1 VGALLELAERVLDDS
16 THLFDD
22 HDHRYE
28 AEQLL
33 AHCLKID
40 ADALD
45 DATEVPGATRD
56 RFLAL
61 VARRAAGEP
70 FPLLTG
76 RISFF
81 GLDLKVKAG
90 TFLPRPSSE
99 ALVARAL
106 RLIARRR
113 APVLVDVCTG
123 TGPIALALAHERPDA
138 TVYGTDIAPEG
149 LAVARR
155 NARRL
160 GIANVSFRRGD
171 MYSGL
176 PRALAGRVDLITGHI
191 PYVPP
196 GELDDLPSEVR
207 EHEPVFT
214 LSDLS
219 RDGLGLIRRAA
230 REAIDWLEPGGWLLV
245 EVSEDLTARIERI
258 FMRAGLVETGY
269 TMDEDRLS
277 AVVEGQMP
285 KGGIRVRQRPA
296 R

>member
-1 VGALLELAERVLDDS
+1 MAALLELAERVLDDS

-33 AHCLKID
+33 AHCLGVG
-40 ADALD
+40 AGELD
-45 DATEVPGATRD
+45 EAAEVPAARRD

-61 VARRAAGEP
+61 VARRAGGEP

-76 RISFF
+76 SIEFF
-81 GLDLKVKAG
+81 GLDLKVRPG

-99 ALVARAL
+99 AMVARAL
-106 RLIARRR
+106 HLVSRRR

-160 GIANVSFRRGD
+160 GIANVTLRRGD
-171 MYSGL
+171 MYAGL
-176 PRALAGRVDLITGHI
+176 PRALRGRVDLITGHI

-196 GELDDLPSEVR
+196 GELDDLPAEVR
-207 EHEPVFT
+207 EYEPVFT

-230 REAIDWLEPGGWLLV
+230 KEAVEWLEPGGWLLV

-258 FMRAGLVETGY
+258 FIRAGLVDTGY
-269 TMDEDRLS
+269 TMDEDQLS
-277 AVVEGQMP
+277 AVVEGQLP
-285 KGGIRVRQRPA
+285 RRGIRAARRPA

>member
-1 VGALLELAERVLDDS
+1 MTALLELAERVLDDS
-16 THLFDD
+16 SHLFDD

-33 AHCLKID
+33 AHCLGVE
-40 ADALD
+40 AGELD
-45 DATEVPGATRD
+45 PAAEVPAAKRD

-61 VARRAAGEP
+61 VARRAGGEP

-76 RISFF
+76 KIEFF
-81 GLDLKVKAG
+81 GLELRVKAG

-99 ALVARAL
+99 AMVARAL
-106 RLIARRR
+106 HLIARRR
-113 APVLVDVCTG
+113 RPVLIDVCTG

-160 GIANVSFRRGD
+160 GITNISFRRAD
-171 MYSGL
+171 MYQGL
-176 PRALAGRVDLITGHI
+176 PESLRGRVDLITGHI

-196 GELDDLPSEVR
+196 GELDQLPAEVR

-230 REAIDWLEPGGWLLV
+230 KEAVDWLEPGGWLLV

-258 FMRAGLVETGY
+258 FMRAGLVDTGY

-277 AVVEGQMP
+277 AVVEGQLP
-285 KGGIRVRQRPA
+285 KRAIRATRRPA